1 MTSTRPARLAPA
13 LVLLLA
19 CSLPAWAAP
28 DARAAEPPPASPDA
42 APAAAD
48 AEPNAAAKRILADLQ
63 RVVAPDGVQSLER
76 VRLGGIDQWI
86 SIRGADRGNPVLLY
100 LHGGPAQPMMPASW
114 TFQRPWED
122 FFTVVQWDQRA
133 AGKTYLASDPDA
145 VAGTIRIQRYV
156 DDAIEL
162 IALLRERFGKDRV
175 VLVGHSWGTIV
186 GMEVLLRK
194 PEWLHAYVGIGQII
208 SIEQNETL
216 GYEYALGRARAE
228 GNREAI
234 AELEALAPYPGDEP
248 LDRDR
253 IGMQRKWSIH
263 YGGLSAYRDN
273 ADQYFA
279 SQRLSPD
286 YSEADRRAIHD
297 GSMLTLDRIMA
308 EWNAV
313 DYRGVRKV
321 GAPVLMF
328 MGRHDWTT
336 PSRQAADW
344 VAAVEAPAKGA
355 VWFEHSAHLA
365 PLEEP
370 GRVLLALVDQVR
382 PFAVE
387 AGDGAPA
394 H

>member
-1 MTSTRPARLAPA
+1 MHARRRSGR
-13 LVLLLA
+13 LVLAALLA
-19 CSLPAWAAP
+19 CSIPALAAP
-28 DARAAEPPPASPDA
+28 TATSAQPAGDEPH
-42 APAAAD
+42 
-48 AEPNAAAKRILADLQ
+48 AAAKRILGDIQ
-63 RVVAPDGVQSLER
+63 RVVTPDGVQSLET

-86 SIRGADRGNPVLLY
+86 SIRGADRDNPVLLY

-114 TFQRPWED
+114 TFQRAWED

-133 AGKTYLASDPDA
+133 TGKTYLASDPEA
-145 VAGTIRIQRYV
+145 VADTIRIDRYV
-156 DDAIEL
+156 EDAIEL
-162 IALLRERFGKDRV
+162 IALLRERYGKDKV
-175 VLVGHSWGTIV
+175 VLMGHSWGTIV
-186 GMEVLLRK
+186 GMEVLLRR
-194 PEWLHAYVGIGQII
+194 PEWLHAYVGLGQVV
-208 SIEQNETL
+208 SVEDNETR

-234 AELEALAPYPGDEP
+234 AELEALAPYPGSEP
-248 LDRDR
+248 LTRDR

-286 YSEADRRAIHD
+286 YSEADRRAIHE
-297 GSMLTLDRIMA
+297 GSLLTLDRVMA

-321 GAPVLMF
+321 DAPVVMF
-328 MGRHDWTT
+328 MGRHDYTT
-336 PSRQAADW
+336 SSQLAADW
-344 VAAVEAPAKGA
+344 LDAVEAPATRA

-370 GRVLLALVDQVR
+370 GRVLMALVDQVR
-382 PFAVE
+382 PFAVA
-387 AGDGAPA
+387 AGDGAPVR
-394 H
+394 